1 MRSTAMTAGSGR
13 TSVAASDVP
22 IGSTGA
28 STTVTSGEI
37 ARTDTIL
44 RVAVVVVIFP
54 PESWVFVFIEYGPFK
69 RASSLR
75 PVGGRGWESW

>member
-44 RVAVVVVIFP
+44 RVAVVVVIG
-54 PESWVFVFIEYGPFK
+54 EAEAEELEYEAVGDW
-69 RASSLR
+69 R
-75 PVGGRGWESW
+75 PLKLAGEA